1 MKRSLLYLSLLCLS
15 VVFSESYC
23 NQNHGNYILVRG
35 STFTLELYDQYDHL
49 VKSYPFG
56 LGKNGLGKT
65 KRGDIK
71 TPRGE
76 YKILW
81 KASRFAAT
89 DGGYSIEE
97 DRAFCGPK
105 NIFTADPRIGL
116 EDEQLWTEDYGGK
129 EAVVMGLNYPNDEEV
144 AKGYTGECIEIHA
157 SLHGGIGEYASGGCV
172 RMLPAD
178 ARDLYKHVDVE
189 IKVII
194 QRN

>member
-1 MKRSLLYLSLLCLS
+1 MKRVLFFLSLLCLK
-15 VVFSESYC
+15 VVSPEPC
-23 NQNHGNYILVRG
+23 NQGNYIVVHG
-35 STFTLELYDQYDHL
+35 SKFTLELYDQYDHL
-49 VKSYPFG
+49 IKSYPVG

-65 KRGDIK
+65 KWGDVK

-81 KASRFAAT
+81 KASRFAET

-116 EDEQLWTEDYGGK
+116 SDEKLWTEDYGGK
-129 EAVVMGLNYPNDEEV
+129 DAVVMGLNYPNEAER
-144 AKGYTGECIEIHA
+144 AQGYTGECIEIHA
-157 SLHGGIGEYASGGCV
+157 SLHGGIGQNASAGCV

-178 ARDLYKHVDVE
+178 ARDLYQYVDVGTQ
-189 IKVII
+189 VII
-194 QRN
+194 QEN